1 MPAAEDVI
9 STQDMIAR
17 RSRLLGPAYR
27 LFYDQPVQFVRGEG
41 VWLYDAAGDR
51 YLDAYNNVASV
62 GHCHPRVVQA
72 IARQAAVLN
81 THTRYLHET
90 VLDFAEKLLA
100 TFPPQI
106 GHVMFTCTGSEANDL
121 ALRVARTC
129 TGGTGFIV
137 TANAYHGVTS
147 ALAELSPALGLPLPE
162 GSHVRLVPAPGS
174 ASNAGEIFAGHVS
187 DALADMK
194 KRSIRP
200 AALLV
205 DTIFSSDGVFADPPG
220 FLRPAVEAVRA
231 EGALFIADEVQPG
244 FGRCGEQMWGFA
256 RHGLIP
262 DLVTMGKP
270 MGNGHPVAGMAAR
283 PELLAEFGRQ
293 SRYFNTFGG
302 NPVSAAAGI
311 AVLDVIEAEGLMQNA
326 QRIGGYLTRLLMEVQ
341 ARHALI
347 AEVRGAGLFVGV
359 ELRHGGPTGAPAAAE
374 AARIVNLLRERH
386 VLISSAGPHGNVLK
400 IRPPLVFQTEH
411 AEMLV
416 ETLDRALS
424 GVSAMSGV

>member
-1 MPAAEDVI
+1 MPAADEANP
-9 STQDMIAR
+9 TQDMIAR
-17 RSRLLGPAYR
+17 RNRLLGPAYR

-41 VWLYDAAGDR
+41 VWLYDNAGQR

-62 GHCHPRVVQA
+62 GHCHPHVVQA
-72 IARQAAVLN
+72 IARQAGVLN

-100 TFPPQI
+100 TFPSEI

-121 ALRVARTC
+121 AFRVARTC

-147 ALAELSPALGLPLPE
+147 ALAELSPSLGLPLPG
-162 GSHVRLVPAPGS
+162 GSHVRLVPAPS
-174 ASNAGEIFAGHVS
+174 AADSGDVFARHVQG
-187 DALADMK
+187 ALADMK
-194 KRSIRP
+194 KRGIRP

-231 EGALFIADEVQPG
+231 DGALFIADEVQPG
-244 FGRCGEQMWGFA
+244 FGRCGQMWGFA
-256 RHGLIP
+256 RHGLVP

-270 MGNGHPVAGMAAR
+270 MGNGHPVAAMAAR
-283 PELLAEFGRQ
+283 PELLAEFGRR

-311 AVLDVIEAEGLMQNA
+311 AVLEVIEAERLMQNA
-326 QRIGGYLTRLLMEVQ
+326 QRTGGYLTRLLMEVQ
-341 ARHALI
+341 ALHALI
-347 AEVRGAGLFVGV
+347 AEVRSAGLFVGV

-400 IRPPLVFQTEH
+400 IRPPLVFRTEH
-411 AEMLV
+411 AEMLA
-416 ETLDRALS
+416 ETLDRALADVNALS
-424 GVSAMSGV
+424 GK